1 MKALWAELPA
11 DERPKDGESFSSL
24 LVRRERLNDF
34 QAQEL
39 LGGSGTPLVLG
50 DYVLLSKIGAGGM
63 GQVFKAQHRVMER
76 LVAIKLLPAAM
87 TKDEGAIK
95 RFQREVRAAAKLSH
109 PNIVAAHD
117 ASFARGVW
125 YLVMEYVAG
134 QDLSAIVKQ
143 RGPLPVQEAV
153 DYILQAARG
162 LAFAHSKGVVHRDIK
177 PANLLLDNE
186 GTVKIL
192 DMGLARIDDGN
203 TADHQLTNTGAVMG
217 TVDYMPPEQANDTR
231 KADAR
236 SDVYSLGCSLYRL
249 LTGESVFGG
258 ETVVQK
264 IMAHMSDPIPSLLT
278 KRPDCP
284 AELDRIFQKMLAKRP
299 DDRYQQASQ
308 VVAELEAW
316 RNPGATASFSV
327 LPAASQDAGLNDIF
341 VSVGGTRPAGSPSSA
356 AVKTATKHAVIGAS
370 EQTAAYASAEL
381 PTDPK
386 SEFVVSAPV
395 TGAKPS
401 PATTKPKAG
410 GKGDKKP
417 PVKLIAAGAAGFLFL
432 LLGVWVIIRDK
443 DGQEVARV
451 KVPEGGTATVQTPT
465 PTPSKPAASVTPV
478 VPSSAPTIVSANAF
492 QGSAPPRAVAPFDA
506 AQAKAHQRA
515 WAKHLG
521 IEVEATNSVGQKMV
535 LIPPGEFDM
544 GRSKQAD
551 LILSREQLTDDDLP
565 THKVTLTRPYRI
577 AATEVTQGQWKS
589 IMGTSPWSN
598 QRHAVDDVQCP
609 ATYVSWNDAVEFCR
623 RLSLIENATYRL
635 PTEAEWEHA
644 CRAGTQTLFN
654 YGDDPRHLDLY
665 AWTRAVSGE
674 RSHPVAGKKPNAWGL
689 FDAHGNAWEW
699 CDNAFEPYAEG
710 AVVDPNGPLLTAAS
724 NVRRTLRGGSF
735 WCVFL
740 NEFRSSA
747 RKPWSQGNGYSESG
761 FRPLCVA
768 TTAGS
773 VAPVAAIIAP
783 STSTSTSTI
792 DRGTPMTKP
801 ATIPDAAGSPPA
813 AVGASPSP
821 SGVTTA
827 VPSVVT
833 PPVTKPVGPTPPRA
847 VAPFDAKQAE
857 AHQAAWAKHLGIKVE
872 TTNSVGQ
879 KMVLIPPGEFLM
891 GSTDSQV
898 EAALTAAAEFKR
910 DQAAMDRI
918 RNAERPQH
926 NVVLSQPF
934 LINATEV
941 TIGQFGRFA
950 AAAGHV
956 TEAERYG
963 CGNSA
968 STTVETAPERTNAV
982 RWNAPEHD
990 SKDDSAVTQVS
1001 WNDACAY
1008 CNWLSE
1014 NEQLRRCYRL
1024 DARGR
1029 WTLVPDADGYRLP
1042 TEAEWEFA
1050 CRAGTQTQYSFGD
1063 DVLELSEYGWSNAD
1077 ARHNSRHTVAL
1088 RRANAFG
1095 LADMHGNVSEWCQD
1109 CLDPNWYS
1117 KSPAVDPLAPVP
1129 PASEP
1134 TTFSSWHVLRG
1145 GNWYDFPTSSRSA
1158 ARFSGAPSYRDR
1170 TIGFRIVRK
1179 LRAAGADRAS

>member
-1 MKALWAELPA
+1 LTADELKALWAELPA

-39 LGGSGTPLVLG
+39 FSGSGTPLVLG
-50 DYVLLSKIGAGGM
+50 DYILLQKIGAGGM
-63 GQVFKAQHRVMER
+63 GQVFMAQHRVMER

-143 RGPLPVQEAV
+143 RGPLPVSEAV

-177 PANLLLDNE
+177 PANLLLDND

-203 TADHQLTNTGAVMG
+203 TADHQLTNTGTVMG

-264 IMAHMSDPIPSLLT
+264 IMAHMGDPIPSLCA
-278 KRPDCP
+278 KRPDVP
-284 AELDRIFQKMLAKRP
+284 AEIDRIFQKMLAKRP
-299 DDRYQQASQ
+299 DDRYQQAAQ

-327 LPAASQDAGLNDIF
+327 PPAPAQDAGLNDFF

-356 AVKTATKHAVIGAS
+356 AVKTATKHALIGAS

-381 PTDPK
+381 QTDPK

-401 PATTKPKAG
+401 PAAAKPMAG
-410 GKGDKKP
+410 GKRGKKP
-417 PVKLIAAGAAGFLFL
+417 PVTLIAAGAAGFLFL

-465 PTPSKPAASVTPV
+465 PTASKPAASVTPV
-478 VPSSAPTIVSANAF
+478 VPSSSPTIVSADAF

-506 AQAKAHQRA
+506 AQAKAHQQA

-521 IEVEATNSVGQKMV
+521 IEVETPNSVGQKMV
-535 LIPPGEFDM
+535 LIPPGEFLM
-544 GRSKQAD
+544 GSTPEQIAAARKLGEAD
-551 LILSREQLTDDDLP
+551 KLEPDDVYFLVLEDESP
-565 THKVTLTRPYRI
+565 QHQVSITRPFLMG
-577 AATEVTQGQWKS
+577 ATEVTIGQFKKFVEASRYQTEAERYGFGSSDEVTLNDEVAQNLRGLSWRSDYAGS
-589 IMGTSPWSN
+589 IN
-598 QRHAVDDVQCP
+598 ENAAVFQV
-609 ATYVSWNDAVEFCR
+609 TWNDAVAYCDW
-623 RLSLIENATYRL
+623 LSEQENVKYRL
-635 PTEAEWEHA
+635 PTEAEWEYA
-644 CRAGTQTLFN
+644 CRAGTTTQYFF
-654 YGDDPRHLDLY
+654 GDDPAELEKY
-665 AWTRAVSGE
+665 AWYDKNSDTSMKAVGT
-674 RSHPVAGKKPNAWGL
+674 KLPNAFGL
-689 FDAHGNAWEW
+689 FDMHGNGGEW
-699 CDNAFEPYAEG
+699 CRDFCGYDSYEPGPAS
-710 AVVDPNGPLLTAAS
+710 DPVGPATGHS
-724 NVRRTLRGGSF
+724 HMLRGGSF
-735 WCVFL
+735 IDVAAECRLALRNFG
-740 NEFRSSA
+740 NSSG
-747 RKPWSQGNGYSESG
+747 RFSFYG
-761 FRPLCVA
+761 FRVVRE
-768 TTAGS
+768 
-773 VAPVAAIIAP
+773 VAPVVATKQANAAP
-783 STSTSTSTI
+783 HL
-792 DRGTPMTKP
+792 
-801 ATIPDAAGSPPA
+801 PA
-813 AVGASPSP
+813 AVLSP
-821 SGVTTA
+821 
-827 VPSVVT
+827 
-833 PPVTKPVGPTPPRA
+833 A
-847 VAPFDAKQAE
+847 VAPFDAAGAK
-857 AHQAAWAKHLGIKVE
+857 AHQQTWAKHLGIEVVRP
-872 TTNSVGQ
+872 NSVGQ
-879 KMVLIPPGEFLM
+879 QMVLIPPGEFLM

-898 EAALTAAAEFKR
+898 EAALTVAAEFKLN
-910 DQAAMDRI
+910 QATMDRI

-926 NVVLSQPF
+926 KVVLSQPF
-934 LINATEV
+934 LMSATEV
-941 TIGQFGRFA
+941 TIGQFGRFV

-990 SKDDSAVTQVS
+990 PKDDSAVTQVS

-1024 DARGR
+1024 DVRGR

-1063 DVLELSEYGWSNAD
+1063 DVLELGEYGWSNAD
-1077 ARHNSRHTVAL
+1077 ARHNPRHTVAL

-1095 LADMHGNVSEWCQD
+1095 LMDMHGNVSEWCQD

-1117 KSPAVDPLAPVP
+1117 KSPTVDPLAPIP
-1129 PASEP
+1129 PSSEP

-1158 ARFSGAPSYRDR
+1158 ARFSSAPSCRDR
-1170 TIGFRIVRK
+1170 TTGFRIVRK
-1179 LRAAGADRAS
+1179 LQAAGADRAS